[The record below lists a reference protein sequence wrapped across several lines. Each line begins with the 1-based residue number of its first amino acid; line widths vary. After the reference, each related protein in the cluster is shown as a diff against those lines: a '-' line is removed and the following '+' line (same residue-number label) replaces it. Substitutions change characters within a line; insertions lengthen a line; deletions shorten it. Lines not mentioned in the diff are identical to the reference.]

1 LWRFGGNHVALACPS
16 ADDYGVDAESPSPA
30 QRLYGAAVRWL
41 PEMSAVGHAEL
52 IEAAVQCLVEGLD
65 SPSLRM
71 LAGASPSEGAD
82 EIRRLLD
89 DALKELDIPE
99 PGIVEPWKQVVAGG
113 GTYSRLPKDI
123 VRFEIVPAAESVGG
137 HEVLVYVNDVEMTS
151 IGAGMGMDP
160 FVILIPTNRLLATPE
175 PHSVPIARCECGTY
189 GCRSTDAR
197 VVRDGE
203 VVHWEW
209 ELEAPIGHGVTFHAE
224 QYDAEVRRIGAD
236 HSWERP
242 EDTIAR
248 LVLKAVDDE
257 ALANLGLRV
266 SWAAKDHQD
275 ERLFKVALWTGSD
288 EPYGSGYQVFL
299 RVSWVG
305 RDPDEVAD
313 EVARILR
320 KPPKRW
326 PVTFHSTRPN
336 VSEPPPM
343 AGRRWRRER
352 IG

>member
-1 LWRFGGNHVALACPS
+1 MPS
-16 ADDYGVDAESPSPA
+16 SAH
-30 QRLYGAAVRWL
+30 RLYDAAVRWL
-41 PEMSAVGHAEL
+41 PEMSATGHSEL
-52 IEAAVQCLVEGLD
+52 IEAAVQCLVEDLD
-65 SPSLRM
+65 SPSLRV
-71 LAGASPSEGAD
+71 LAGASPTDRAD
-82 EIRRLLD
+82 EIRRLLE
-89 DALKELDIPE
+89 DALGELGIPE
-99 PGIVEPWKQVVAGG
+99 PGTIEPWKQVVAGG
-113 GTYSRLPKDI
+113 GTYSRLPNDTI
-123 VRFEIVPAAESVGG
+123 HFEIVPAGESVGG
-137 HEVLVYVNDVEMTS
+137 HEVLVFVNDVEMTS

-160 FVILIPTNRLLATPE
+160 FDILIPTNRLLATPE

-189 GCRSTDAR
+189 GCGSTDALI
-197 VVRDGE
+197 VRDGD

-209 ELEAPIGHGVTFHAE
+209 RLEAPINHGVTFHSE

-242 EDTIAR
+242 EDTTAR

-275 ERLFKVALWTGSD
+275 ARLFKVALWTGGD
-288 EPYGSGYQVFL
+288 EPYDSGYQIFL
-299 RVSWVG
+299 RVPWLD
-305 RDPDEVAD
+305 RDPDQVAD

-320 KPPKRW
+320 EPPKTW

-343 AGRRWRRER
+343 AGRRWRREHIR
-352 IG
+352 